1 MDLDSTRDLFNLS
14 VCRVRVSQLRRG
26 GLAGLTISLWD
37 LCVTMDSEITHV
49 WCRRWS
55 LGKVLFLVNRYI
67 PPGIIALEFY
77 YAANHAPDNARV
89 PSFVLSNTI
98 NIILVAVTQ
107 VILALRTYA
116 LYLTNFWLYCL
127 GCLIV
132 FPTLAAL
139 FMMLWVYGKYIIVGS
154 TAGYPPQW
162 VGCVNTILCTSPV
175 CKKTWVYLDCYFI
188 GFDTVIFLLTLWKY
202 YTAYREKV
210 PTHDADL
217 DTVLADYETSFLS
230 VLFQDGFLFYAA
242 LALGNILVTLLGP
255 WSLTALFVG
264 PIHALRSALCSRL
277 FLHLRGQQK
286 PRPVPSLLSS
296 SMIRTMSIEL
306 ITFSRK
312 TGARLIRPK

>member
-1 MDLDSTRDLFNLS
+1 MDSDSTSDLFNLS
-14 VCRVRVSQLRRG
+14 VCRYAYV
-26 GLAGLTISLWD
+26 AGLTISLWD

-89 PSFVLSNTI
+89 CRTSFVLSNTI

-132 FPTLAAL
+132 FPTLGAL
-139 FMMLWVYGKYIIVGS
+139 FMMLWVYGKYIIVLS
-154 TAGYPPQW
+154 AAEYPPQW

-175 CKKTWVYLDCYFI
+175 CMKTWVFLDCYFI

-242 LALGNILVTLLGP
+242 MFALALGNILVTLLGP
-255 WSLTALFVG
+255 WSLTSLFVG

-286 PRPVPSLLSS
+286 PRPVPSLLGS

-306 ITFSRK
+306 ITFSRR